1 MDLPLIS
8 QKKLCKK
15 CIFQR
20 SRFPPIKRAKE
31 EKRSLWDRR
40 CDRWLGKR
48 DSSGVLVAQSGRKRL
63 MVSVMDGHAPKD
75 LQ

>member
-1 MDLPLIS
+1 MALIINTLAGEENE
-8 QKKLCKK
+8 KKNET
-15 CIFQR
+15 
-20 SRFPPIKRAKE
+20 KE
-31 EKRSLWDRR
+31 SLWDRR

-63 MVSVMDGHAPKD
+63 MVSVMDGHASLG